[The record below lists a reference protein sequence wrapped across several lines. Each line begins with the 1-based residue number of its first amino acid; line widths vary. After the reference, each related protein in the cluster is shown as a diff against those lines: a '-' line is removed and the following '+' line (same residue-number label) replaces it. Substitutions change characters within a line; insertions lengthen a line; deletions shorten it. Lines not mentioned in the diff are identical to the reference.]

1 MTLVVI
7 LFMIINFSDA
17 NLYLIQHLYK
27 RPFILVRPKRKKEGG
42 GIWLDSDK
50 YITLYLKI

>member
-17 NLYLIQHLYK
+17 NLHLIQHLYK
-27 RPFILVRPKRKKEGG
+27 RSFVLVRPKQKKEGG
-42 GIWLDSDK
+42 GIWPDSDK
-50 YITLYLKI
+50 YITLCMKI